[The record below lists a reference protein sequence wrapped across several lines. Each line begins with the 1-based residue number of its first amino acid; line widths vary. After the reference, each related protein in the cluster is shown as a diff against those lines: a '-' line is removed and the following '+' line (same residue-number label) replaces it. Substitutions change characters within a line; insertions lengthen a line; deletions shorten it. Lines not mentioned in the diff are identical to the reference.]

1 MDELNKTAAT
11 KPETRP
17 EAAKLQDAPRRRVG
31 SLTMG
36 ACLIAAGIFF
46 LCYYF
51 VPGFDWQL
59 VVRIA
64 PAAALVLLG
73 CEVLFFAARP
83 GRWKYDFVS
92 VLVCLGLIAVCMC
105 LSFLPMVWSEIDP
118 ARGQNEMK
126 LSKAYTTQV
135 YEALRK
141 ENPDLRLRDVYTD
154 LYLYA
159 NSVDDLQ
166 ELQPGDGHLSLTVML
181 YGPYDSTGAFA
192 QDCRSVAGT
201 VRAGTLQPDELRI
214 VWSPDNDPGQS
225 LDSGT
230 LQRVEQYTLELDGT
244 VQLDWT
250 ADEMERQVEVQYLM
264 DEENEPEEDTAPS
277 EEAEPE
283 AAVYSQSRGRELWES
298 FEKILGVCEDERTDL
313 LLIAG
318 DLFHRQPLVRE
329 LKEVNYL
336 FSELTATKVVLIAG
350 NHDHLQ
356 KDSNY
361 RSFEW
366 NDNVYPLFGKKL
378 EYVDFPELETAV
390 YGLSYYEREICQP
403 LYDDVAAA
411 GIEKNEILL
420 AHGGDD
426 RHIPFDKKKLSRS
439 GFSYIALGHIH
450 KPQALQKDKMIYAGA
465 LEPIDQNDVGQH
477 GYVKGELK
485 DGKAAIQWI
494 PFAGREYI
502 HSSVEVERSDT
513 EGSIRKR
520 VKQLI
525 NEYGNE
531 NIYKITLAGKRDP
544 DIAFEVNHLAEEGC
558 VLEILDETIP
568 AYDFEKLY
576 AENKET
582 LLGRYI
588 EKFAG
593 CEEGSVE
600 YCALCEGVEALLTGN
615 RG

>member
-1 MDELNKTAAT
+1 MDEPNKTAAT
-11 KPETRP
+11 EPETRP

-31 SLTMG
+31 SLTLG

-92 VLVCLGLIAVCMC
+92 VLVCLVLIACC
-105 LSFLPMVWSEIDP
+105 FGLSLLPAVWDEIDP
-118 ARGQNEMK
+118 ARGQTEAK
-126 LSKAYTTQV
+126 LSKAYTAQV

-166 ELQPGDGHLSLTVML
+166 ELQPSDGHLSLTVML

-250 ADEMERQVEVQYLM
+250 ADEMERQVEVQYLL

-283 AAVYSQSRGRELWES
+283 AA
-298 FEKILGVCEDERTDL
+298 
-313 LLIAG
+313 A
-318 DLFHRQPLVRE
+318 
-329 LKEVNYL
+329 
-336 FSELTATKVVLIAG
+336 
-350 NHDHLQ
+350 
-356 KDSNY
+356 
-361 RSFEW
+361 
-366 NDNVYPLFGKKL
+366 
-378 EYVDFPELETAV
+378 
-390 YGLSYYEREICQP
+390 
-403 LYDDVAAA
+403 
-411 GIEKNEILL
+411 
-420 AHGGDD
+420 
-426 RHIPFDKKKLSRS
+426 
-439 GFSYIALGHIH
+439 
-450 KPQALQKDKMIYAGA
+450 
-465 LEPIDQNDVGQH
+465 
-477 GYVKGELK
+477 
-485 DGKAAIQWI
+485 
-494 PFAGREYI
+494 
-502 HSSVEVERSDT
+502 
-513 EGSIRKR
+513 
-520 VKQLI
+520 
-525 NEYGNE
+525 
-531 NIYKITLAGKRDP
+531 
-544 DIAFEVNHLAEEGC
+544 
-558 VLEILDETIP
+558 
-568 AYDFEKLY
+568 
-576 AENKET
+576 
-582 LLGRYI
+582 
-588 EKFAG
+588 
-593 CEEGSVE
+593 
-600 YCALCEGVEALLTGN
+600 
-615 RG
+615 

>member
-1 MDELNKTAAT
+1 MNEQNKFDTVTGAAA
-11 KPETRP
+11 PEN
-17 EAAKLQDAPRRRVG
+17 AAPRAGKHPAAQSDAPRRRVG
-31 SLTMG
+31 SLTLG
-36 ACLIAAGIFF
+36 TCLIAAGIFF

-83 GRWKYDFVS
+83 GRWKYDFMS
-92 VLVCLGLIAVCMC
+92 VFVCLVLIAVCMC
-105 LSFLPMVWSEIDP
+105 LSFVPVVWSEIDP

-166 ELQPGDGHLSLTVML
+166 ELQPSDGHLSLTVML

-250 ADEMERQVEVQYLM
+250 ADEMERQVEVQYLL

-283 AAVYSQSRGRELWES
+283 AAV
-298 FEKILGVCEDERTDL
+298 
-313 LLIAG
+313 
-318 DLFHRQPLVRE
+318 
-329 LKEVNYL
+329 
-336 FSELTATKVVLIAG
+336 
-350 NHDHLQ
+350 
-356 KDSNY
+356 
-361 RSFEW
+361 
-366 NDNVYPLFGKKL
+366 
-378 EYVDFPELETAV
+378 
-390 YGLSYYEREICQP
+390 
-403 LYDDVAAA
+403 
-411 GIEKNEILL
+411 
-420 AHGGDD
+420 
-426 RHIPFDKKKLSRS
+426 
-439 GFSYIALGHIH
+439 
-450 KPQALQKDKMIYAGA
+450 
-465 LEPIDQNDVGQH
+465 
-477 GYVKGELK
+477 
-485 DGKAAIQWI
+485 
-494 PFAGREYI
+494 
-502 HSSVEVERSDT
+502 
-513 EGSIRKR
+513 
-520 VKQLI
+520 
-525 NEYGNE
+525 
-531 NIYKITLAGKRDP
+531 
-544 DIAFEVNHLAEEGC
+544 
-558 VLEILDETIP
+558 
-568 AYDFEKLY
+568 
-576 AENKET
+576 
-582 LLGRYI
+582 
-588 EKFAG
+588 
-593 CEEGSVE
+593 
-600 YCALCEGVEALLTGN
+600 
-615 RG
+615 

>member
-1 MDELNKTAAT
+1 MDEPNKTAAT
-11 KPETRP
+11 EPETRP

-31 SLTMG
+31 SLTLG

-92 VLVCLGLIAVCMC
+92 VLVCLVLIACC
-105 LSFLPMVWSEIDP
+105 FGLSLLPAVWDEIDP

-159 NSVDDLQ
+159 NSVDALQ
-166 ELQPGDGHLSLTVML
+166 EMQPGDGHLSLTVML

-250 ADEMERQVEVQYLM
+250 ADEMERQVEVQYLL

-283 AAVYSQSRGRELWES
+283 AAV
-298 FEKILGVCEDERTDL
+298 
-313 LLIAG
+313 
-318 DLFHRQPLVRE
+318 
-329 LKEVNYL
+329 
-336 FSELTATKVVLIAG
+336 
-350 NHDHLQ
+350 
-356 KDSNY
+356 
-361 RSFEW
+361 
-366 NDNVYPLFGKKL
+366 
-378 EYVDFPELETAV
+378 
-390 YGLSYYEREICQP
+390 
-403 LYDDVAAA
+403 
-411 GIEKNEILL
+411 
-420 AHGGDD
+420 
-426 RHIPFDKKKLSRS
+426 
-439 GFSYIALGHIH
+439 
-450 KPQALQKDKMIYAGA
+450 
-465 LEPIDQNDVGQH
+465 
-477 GYVKGELK
+477 
-485 DGKAAIQWI
+485 
-494 PFAGREYI
+494 
-502 HSSVEVERSDT
+502 
-513 EGSIRKR
+513 
-520 VKQLI
+520 
-525 NEYGNE
+525 
-531 NIYKITLAGKRDP
+531 
-544 DIAFEVNHLAEEGC
+544 
-558 VLEILDETIP
+558 
-568 AYDFEKLY
+568 
-576 AENKET
+576 
-582 LLGRYI
+582 
-588 EKFAG
+588 
-593 CEEGSVE
+593 
-600 YCALCEGVEALLTGN
+600 
-615 RG
+615 

>member
-11 KPETRP
+11 EPETRP

-31 SLTMG
+31 SLTLG

-92 VLVCLGLIAVCMC
+92 VLVCLVLIACC
-105 LSFLPMVWSEIDP
+105 FGLSLLPAVWDEIDP

-166 ELQPGDGHLSLTVML
+166 ELQPSDGHLSLTVML

-250 ADEMERQVEVQYLM
+250 ADEMERQVEVQYLL

-283 AAVYSQSRGRELWES
+283 
-298 FEKILGVCEDERTDL
+298 
-313 LLIAG
+313 
-318 DLFHRQPLVRE
+318 
-329 LKEVNYL
+329 
-336 FSELTATKVVLIAG
+336 
-350 NHDHLQ
+350 
-356 KDSNY
+356 
-361 RSFEW
+361 
-366 NDNVYPLFGKKL
+366 
-378 EYVDFPELETAV
+378 TAV
-390 YGLSYYEREICQP
+390 
-403 LYDDVAAA
+403 
-411 GIEKNEILL
+411 
-420 AHGGDD
+420 
-426 RHIPFDKKKLSRS
+426 
-439 GFSYIALGHIH
+439 
-450 KPQALQKDKMIYAGA
+450 
-465 LEPIDQNDVGQH
+465 
-477 GYVKGELK
+477 
-485 DGKAAIQWI
+485 
-494 PFAGREYI
+494 
-502 HSSVEVERSDT
+502 
-513 EGSIRKR
+513 
-520 VKQLI
+520 
-525 NEYGNE
+525 
-531 NIYKITLAGKRDP
+531 
-544 DIAFEVNHLAEEGC
+544 
-558 VLEILDETIP
+558 
-568 AYDFEKLY
+568 
-576 AENKET
+576 
-582 LLGRYI
+582 
-588 EKFAG
+588 
-593 CEEGSVE
+593 
-600 YCALCEGVEALLTGN
+600 
-615 RG
+615 